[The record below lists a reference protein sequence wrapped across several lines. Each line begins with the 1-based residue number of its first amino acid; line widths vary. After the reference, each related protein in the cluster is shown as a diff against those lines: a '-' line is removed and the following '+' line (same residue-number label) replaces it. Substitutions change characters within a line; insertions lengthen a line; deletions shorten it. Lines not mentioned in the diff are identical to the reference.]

1 MNNNIKQLR
10 VFHIF
15 DIPIKVF
22 LIIYTFFAMY
32 EILEINYS
40 ALDLLIFIIL
50 IGFLLF
56 LLFKSYLILCPGR
69 YKNGELNSPQTLHT
83 LHLQFLYSNNS
94 PFSYQEKMESSNSPF
109 FFCLCN

>member
-94 PFSYQEKMESSNSPF
+94 PQSYQDIVESLNSPQ

>member
-1 MNNNIKQLR
+1 
-10 VFHIF
+10 
-15 DIPIKVF
+15 
-22 LIIYTFFAMY
+22 MY

-40 ALDLLIFIIL
+40 TLDLLIFIIL

-94 PFSYQEKMESSNSPF
+94 PQSYQGIVESLNSPQF
-109 FFCLCN
+109 FVPM